1 MVKKKLKNKGL
12 KHLSLVPVSEMPKQY
27 QKDYGLGG
35 TRFVVVSQNSRL
47 KAGKEKHDNCHVKNE
62 FKKDRLERLVV
73 KWLERLSRKYDI
85 ATAEKEQYLHL
96 LLKLIL
102 PPIVK
107 NGFEGKLRIL
117 RALNA
122 VSPDGSLA
130 TPTTNYSVKEKQ
142 AVLNSLILRSGLNES

>member
-1 MVKKKLKNKGL
+1 MAKKKLKNNES
-12 KHLSLVPVSEMPKQY
+12 KHLSLVRVSEMPKQF

-47 KAGKEKHDNCHVKNE
+47 KAGKEKHDNCRVKNE
-62 FKKDRLERLVV
+62 FKKDRLERLVA
-73 KWLERLSRKYDI
+73 KWLERLSRKYGI
-85 ATAEKEQYLHL
+85 ATEEKEQYLHL
-96 LLKLIL
+96 LSKLIL

-130 TPTTNYSVKEKQ
+130 TPTTNYSVKTKP
-142 AVLNSLILRSGLNES
+142 ASYIRSSM